1 MHEHVG
7 KSNAVLK
14 YVLPGKDYTRVT
26 RGTGT
31 TLGTTTVT
39 VTVTGTRTGT
49 GTGTGWSGSGSG
61 SGRWYWPGG
70 AGDGGVV
77 DNRFGHR
84 LPYRVC
90 VNNET
95 LCYV

>member
-7 KSNAVLK
+7 KSNAVRK
-14 YVLPGKDYTRVT
+14 YVLPSKDYTRVT

-39 VTVTGTRTGT
+39 VTGTVVRFRFRFRFRSVVLAVQGMV
-49 GTGTGWSGSGSG
+49 GWSLE
-61 SGRWYWPGG
+61 RR
-70 AGDGGVV
+70 VV
-77 DNRFGHR
+77 DNRSFGHR